1 MILLPAEVKSMLKN
15 RFKRTIRSV
24 RRQRDFGFFDV
35 IRLSIRLAVRN
46 ASKHPLFTIL
56 NIGGLA
62 LGIAATFV
70 LSLYVQQELTYDR
83 HFEDHDRI
91 YRITTDF
98 FNMGGFAKSQ
108 NQLLDHLPD
117 ALPELELAT
126 RFDKGFQSTTVVT
139 AGRTYDE
146 SRYFFVDSTFF
157 RMFSYRFL
165 AGRRD
170 NVMRGPDAVVISD
183 ETALKYFGSTAEA
196 MGRTLLVGKEKR
208 AYRIEGVVE
217 TPPRRSHLIADLWLP
232 LEARERQT
240 YWTNIEYY
248 NYVKLRPGAGLEDLE
263 RSLEHLLRRHAHPA
277 AQSGETYGAWRASS
291 RAVTF
296 DVQPLADIYLHS
308 DHQFEIAPG
317 GNPTQVYILGVI
329 GIFII
334 LVAGANYVN
343 LTTAH
348 SSIRAREIGVKK
360 TLGARRGSLI
370 QQFLSEAVVAAVL
383 ATVIAAGVAVIMLDV
398 FEYVT
403 GNVLVES
410 LFTSMWPM
418 AALAGLAVGVGL
430 LAGLY
435 PAFYLSSFPPVRILK
450 GEWTA
455 TGGSGLRSGLVVMQF
470 AIATG
475 LGIGSLVIYQQ
486 LSYMQSADKGFEHE
500 GVVVIE
506 NVDVLG
512 DHAETFRQEVE
523 RHEVVSGSSFAGRTP
538 TGTGVAA
545 YNFRTPMMEESISIQ
560 TFRGDEDFLPTLG
573 MRLLAGRN
581 FSGDLA
587 SDSSAVILNESAVR
601 VLGLGNEPIGR
612 EVNEGQ
618 HVIGVVRDFHFQSLR
633 ETIEPVAVTYL
644 TGGRQLLLKV
654 GRRDA
659 ADFVASLAEL
669 WRRFSPDEEMRYG
682 FLDENFERLAEEE
695 RMLSRAVTFF
705 TLLAVLIACAGL
717 FGLTAF
723 AVQRRTKEIG
733 IRKVFGATAA
743 AVVVL
748 LSKDVARLVLIA
760 FVAAAP
766 VAFLALDDWLA
777 DFAYRIDLCAVPF
790 VLAGGGALVLALL
803 TVGYHAIRAA
813 SIQPVESLRYE

>member
-1 MILLPAEVKSMLKN
+1 
-15 RFKRTIRSV
+15 
-24 RRQRDFGFFDV
+24 
-35 IRLSIRLAVRN
+35 
-46 ASKHPLFTIL
+46 
-56 NIGGLA
+56 
-62 LGIAATFV
+62 
-70 LSLYVQQELTYDR
+70 
-83 HFEDHDRI
+83 
-91 YRITTDF
+91 
-98 FNMGGFAKSQ
+98 
-108 NQLLDHLPD
+108 
-117 ALPELELAT
+117 
-126 RFDKGFQSTTVVT
+126 
-139 AGRTYDE
+139 
-146 SRYFFVDSTFF
+146 
-157 RMFSYRFL
+157 
-165 AGRRD
+165 
-170 NVMRGPDAVVISD
+170 
-183 ETALKYFGSTAEA
+183 
-196 MGRTLLVGKEKR
+196 
-208 AYRIEGVVE
+208 
-217 TPPRRSHLIADLWLP
+217 
-232 LEARERQT
+232 
-240 YWTNIEYY
+240 
-248 NYVKLRPGAGLEDLE
+248 
-263 RSLEHLLRRHAHPA
+263 
-277 AQSGETYGAWRASS
+277 
-291 RAVTF
+291 
-296 DVQPLADIYLHS
+296 
-308 DHQFEIAPG
+308 
-317 GNPTQVYILGVI
+317 
-329 GIFII
+329 
-334 LVAGANYVN
+334 
-343 LTTAH
+343 
-348 SSIRAREIGVKK
+348 
-360 TLGARRGSLI
+360 
-370 QQFLSEAVVAAVL
+370 
-383 ATVIAAGVAVIMLDV
+383 VIAAGVAVIMLDV

-403 GNVLVES
+403 GSVLVES
-410 LFTSMWPM
+410 LFTSTWPM
-418 AALAGLAVGVGL
+418 AALAGFAVGVGL

-455 TGGSGLRSGLVVMQF
+455 AGGSGLRSGLVVMQF

-475 LGIGSLVIYQQ
+475 LGISCLVIYQQ

-500 GVVVIE
+500 GVIVIE

-512 DHAETFRQEVE
+512 DQSEAFRQEVE

-538 TGTGVAA
+538 AGSGVAA
-545 YNFRTPMMEESISIQ
+545 YNFRTPDMEESISIQ

-573 MRLLAGRN
+573 MRLLEGRN

-601 VLGLGNEPIGR
+601 VLGLGDEPIGR

-633 ETIEPVAVTYL
+633 EAIEPVAVTYL

-659 ADFVASLAEL
+659 ADFVASLAGL
-669 WRRFSPDEEMRYG
+669 WRQFSPDEEMRYG

-705 TLLAVLIACAGL
+705 TLLALVIACAGL

-766 VAFLALDDWLA
+766 VAFLALDNWLA
-777 DFAYRIDLCAVPF
+777 DFAYRIDLGAVPF
-790 VLAGGGALVLALL
+790 VLAGGGALALALL